1 MDPPLRTEAREACFY
16 RRIVGT
22 KDWRDTDLL
31 LDLARLRR
39 SFLFLYECNLGAKV
53 GFGIGEV

>member
-1 MDPPLRTEAREACFY
+1 MDPPLRTEAREACSY
-16 RRIVGT
+16 ERIVGT

-31 LDLARLRR
+31 LDLARLRQL
-39 SFLFLYECNLGAKV
+39 FLFLYERNLEAKV